1 MEDEYINPIEVLQSY
16 IDADNIVALG
26 SEVEDR
32 IDTEDSDYTSFDA
45 IGQLVF
51 DEYDYD
57 EKSRSD
63 WLKNNEQGLELA
75 KQTREG
81 RKYAGEAIADVK
93 YPTIAAA
100 AIQYAARAYPAIVK
114 DEEVVK
120 YHRIGADPDGMKS
133 ARGARVAQYMNWEL
147 LENIENWDMDMDRL
161 LFSQAVVGIYFKKIY
176 RDPVTGKNCIELV
189 HPEDMVVYYESSSF
203 EEAHRKTQKIYMTHN
218 EYIEN
223 VRSDTFVPIENIK
236 KPDNEKDSGLHVFLE
251 QHRNLDLD
259 GDGYEEPYVVT
270 VHEDTKKVVRI
281 TARYDRGNIQ
291 INEDTLEIKKI
302 DPIEYFVAYP
312 FMPSFDGGVYG
323 MGFGILLGPINE
335 SINTLFNQILD
346 AGTRSNFQSGFIG
359 KDVKPIRGG
368 EAGVVK
374 FKRGEWKK
382 VQAFGDDLRKA
393 IFPLT
398 PPEPSAVLFQLLGFL
413 SQAAKELS
421 SHSDLLSGQQQQHN
435 VPATSTLAL
444 IEQGLMVFSGIYKR
458 IYRSLRQE
466 YRRLHWLNAKYLTKQ
481 QYLEVIDDQTAGLED
496 WVIRDHDIRPVSTTA
511 AITETQK
518 YLKAQSLMQLSGKGL
533 DDMEINKY
541 YLEALGI
548 PDVQRFMP
556 KQPPQPP
563 PQFTVAM
570 RELDIREKELA
581 LKAIEIN
588 AKGEEIAAKINEM
601 RERSVKLRADS
612 MEALAKAES
621 MESGSQ
627 LQVYRDLI
635 NDLLT
640 QVFLLEKAQE
650 QQRQINMPETPPLAV
665 QGNPPQ
671 AGTPPATQPPPQ
683 PAPGQ
688 PQPQI

>member
-1 MEDEYINPIEVLQSY
+1 MEYENPIDILQSY
-16 IDADNIVALG
+16 IDADNIAALG
-26 SEVEDR
+26 NELENR
-32 IDTEDSDYTSFDA
+32 IEDSDYTSLDA
-45 IGQLVF
+45 IGKLVADEYQF
-51 DEYDYD
+51 DEQ
-57 EKSRSD
+57 SRSD
-63 WLKNNEQGLELA
+63 WLKNNEEGIELA

-100 AIQYAARAYPAIVK
+100 SIQYAARAYPAIVK

-120 YHRIGADPDGMKS
+120 YHPIGSDPEGIKS
-133 ARGARVAQYMNWEL
+133 ARGERVAQYMNWEL
-147 LENIENWDMDMDRL
+147 LENIENWDMDMDRM

-189 HPEDMVVYYESSSF
+189 SPEDLVLYYMSSSF
-203 EEAHRKTQKIYMTHN
+203 ERAHRKTQKIYMTHN

-223 VRSDTFVPIENIK
+223 VRADIFLHIENIQ
-236 KPDNEKDSGLHVFLE
+236 KPSEENDAGLHTFLE

-270 VHEDTKKVVRI
+270 VHEKTGKVVRI
-281 TARYDRGNIQ
+281 TARYTRGNIQ
-291 INEDTLEIKKI
+291 INEDTKEIKKI
-302 DPIEYFVAYP
+302 TPIEYFVAYP
-312 FMPSFDGGVYG
+312 FMPSFDGGIYG

-359 KDVKPIRGG
+359 KDVKIIRGG
-368 EAGVVK
+368 EAGSVK
-374 FKRGEWKK
+374 FKRGEWKRI
-382 VQAFGDDLRKA
+382 QSFGDDLRKA
-393 IFPLT
+393 IFPLQ

-413 SQAAKELS
+413 SQAAKELA

-466 YRRLHWLNAKYLTKQ
+466 YKILHWLNAKYLTKQ
-481 QYLEVIDDQTAGLED
+481 QYLEVIDDQAAGLED
-496 WVIRDHDIRPVSTTA
+496 WIIRDHDIRPVSTTA

-533 DDMEINKY
+533 DDMEINRY
-541 YLEALGI
+541 FLEALGI
-548 PDVQRFMP
+548 PNVQRFMP

-570 RELDIREKELA
+570 RELDIREQELA
-581 LKAIEIN
+581 LKAIEIK
-588 AKGEEIAAKINEM
+588 AKGSEIAAKVREM
-601 RERSVKLRADS
+601 RERSLKLRADS
-612 MEALAKAES
+612 LEKIAKAES
-621 MESGSQ
+621 LEPGSQ
-627 LQVYRDLI
+627 INAYRGII
-635 NDLLT
+635 NDLLS
-640 QVFLLEKAQE
+640 QIFALEQADEKRRQMESIAVASQQAMAAQ
-650 QQRQINMPETPPLAV
+650 
-665 QGNPPQ
+665 GSPPQ
-671 AGTPPATQPPPQ
+671 AGPPPAVPQ
-683 PAPGQ
+683 APQAPPGQ
-688 PQPQI
+688 PQPTL